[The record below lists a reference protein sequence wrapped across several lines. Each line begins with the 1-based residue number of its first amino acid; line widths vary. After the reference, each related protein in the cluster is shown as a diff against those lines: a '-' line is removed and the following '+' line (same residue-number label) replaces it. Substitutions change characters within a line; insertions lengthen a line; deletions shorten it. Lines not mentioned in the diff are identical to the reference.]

1 MKYED
6 IAGALEG
13 GDRRSIGRSN
23 QVVGIVHR
31 NLALLPALI
40 DCMHHKDEL
49 VRMRA
54 ADAAE
59 KLTVTNPEWFQ
70 PFRVEL
76 IKLADGATQ
85 QELKWHLAQILPRL
99 ELSRRDHVIVEAIF
113 RRYLK
118 DHSRIVRTC
127 AMQGLSDLA
136 MQDPRRLVPVRRLIS
151 SLMKTGSPAMKSRG
165 RRLLRQLTA
174 STLSH
179 DSPVSRRTP
188 SKKVDSLTH

>member
-1 MKYED
+1 MQKQTILDE
-6 IAGALEG
+6 LRG

-23 QVVGIVHR
+23 HVVAQVR
-31 NLALLPALI
+31 RCPLLLPVLI
-40 DCMHHKDEL
+40 DGMHHPDEL

-59 KLTVTNPEWFQ
+59 KLTVTNPKWFR
-70 PFRVEL
+70 PFRVQL
-76 IKLADGATQ
+76 IKLAAGATQ
-85 QELKWHLAQILPRL
+85 QELRWHLAQILPRL
-99 ELSRRDHVIVEAIF
+99 ELSRRDRVIVEAIF

-118 DHSRIVRTC
+118 DHSRIVKTC

-136 MQDPRRLVPVRRLIS
+136 LLDPRLLVPVRRLIS
-151 SLMKTGSPAMKSRG
+151 SLMKTGSPSMQSRG

-179 DSPVSRRTP
+179 DSPVSRQTL
-188 SKKVDSLTH
+188 SKKVDSITL